1 MNEPVAKL
9 FQKDTLPGPLI
20 LNRTDGV
27 ISSSMTFF
35 FFKSRT
41 STLISPQSQLR

>member
-35 FFKSRT
+35 LAWT